1 MPDDDVQPKSG
12 DILANRRTFL
22 AYVRTALALVAGGVA
37 LGLLTTD
44 AQMPLRRVAAVLLVV
59 SGAGV
64 AVASYFEWLSTERD
78 IRRAALPRRS
88 LIVPA
93 ITGVVVVASV
103 LLLSAAL

>member
-1 MPDDDVQPKSG
+1 MAAG

-44 AQMPLRRVAAVLLVV
+44 AQMPMRRVAAVLLVT

-64 AVASYFEWLSTERD
+64 AVASYLEWLSTERD
-78 IRRAALPRRS
+78 IRHGRVPRRS
-88 LIVPA
+88 FLVPA
-93 ITGVVVVASV
+93 ITGVVAVSAI
-103 LLLSAAL
+103 LLLTAAL